1 MSEQTLDTILENHS
15 IYIRM
20 PEIKE
25 KGSTP
30 LLRPKDAK
38 QAFVVFLTQK
48 RQRLEE
54 KQDITK
60 YQLLPETY
68 QLIESR
74 KKFIDELVE
83 EIK

>member
-1 MSEQTLDTILENHS
+1 MSEQTLDTILANHS

-38 QAFVVFLTQK
+38 QAFAVWLTQI
-48 RQRLEE
+48 RQELSTVKHKGTIYE
-54 KQDITK
+54 KYDFFTRNEI
-60 YQLLPETY
+60 
-68 QLIESR
+68 IV
-74 KKFIDELVE
+74 FIDGLLEKL
-83 EIK
+83 K